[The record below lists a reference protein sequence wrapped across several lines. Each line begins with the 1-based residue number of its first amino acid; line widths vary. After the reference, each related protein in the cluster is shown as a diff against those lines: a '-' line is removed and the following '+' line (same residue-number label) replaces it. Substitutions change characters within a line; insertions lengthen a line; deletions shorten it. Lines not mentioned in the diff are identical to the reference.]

1 MTCSDCSLLV
11 LFWCTI
17 QCMELAIII
26 SGALILLII
35 FLVILL
41 RPKQKNSD
49 EGLLLLTESMD
60 RLDRTLREELARNRE
75 ETALALRRA
84 AAVQTEQLKAL
95 REETARAE
103 QGNEKRMEVLRE
115 TIDRKLREIQADNAQ
130 KLENIRK
137 TVDEKLHETLEKR
150 LGESFRLV
158 GERLELVQ
166 SGLGE
171 MRNLAA
177 GVGDLK
183 RFLGNVKNRGTW
195 GEVQLMSIVEDILIP
210 GQYSTNT
217 TVKPGSM
224 ERVELAI
231 KLPGKNNDKPVW
243 LPVDAKFPKEDYER
257 LLDARDSGNKSGVEE
272 AGKNLEL
279 RIKNSAKDI
288 HDKYISPP
296 STTDFAIMFLAS
308 EGLFAECIGRPGL
321 MEHLQR
327 KYRVILTGP
336 MNFSAVLNSLQMGF
350 RTLAVEQRSGE
361 VWQTLGLVKNEFEKF
376 GALLDKTKKK
386 LQEAADTVDTADR
399 KSRTISRK
407 LSQAEGLI
415 SPEKDRLEY
424 FDEFELEDE

>member
-1 MTCSDCSLLV
+1 
-11 LFWCTI
+11 
-17 QCMELAIII
+17 MELALII
-26 SGALILLII
+26 SGAFVL
-35 FLVILL
+35 LVIVLVIIL
-41 RPKQKNSD
+41 RPKQNNSD
-49 EGLLLLTESMD
+49 ERLFVLNEGID
-60 RLDRTLREELARNRE
+60 RIDRTLREELARNRE
-75 ETALALRRA
+75 EI
-84 AAVQTEQLKAL
+84 
-95 REETARAE
+95 ARVG
-103 QGNEKRMEVLRE
+103 QRNDQRMEVLRE
-115 TIDRKLREIQADNAQ
+115 TIDRKLREIQIDNAQ

-150 LGESFRLV
+150 LGESFKLV

-195 GEVQLMSIVEDILIP
+195 GEVQLMAIVEDILIP

-217 TVKPGSM
+217 AVKPGSL

-231 KLPGKNNDKPVW
+231 KLPGRKNDKPVW

-257 LLDARDSGNKSGVEE
+257 LLNARESGDKLKAEE
-272 AGKNLEL
+272 AGKNLVL
-279 RIKNSAKDI
+279 RIKASAKDI

-321 MEHLQR
+321 MEFLQR
-327 KYRVILTGP
+327 KYRIILTGP

-361 VWQTLGLVKNEFEKF
+361 VWQTLGLVKTEFEKF
-376 GALLDKTKKK
+376 GGLLDKTRKK
-386 LQEAADTVDTADR
+386 LQEAADTVDIADR

-407 LSQAEGLI
+407 LSQAEGLA
-415 SPEKDRLEY
+415 SADKDRLEY
-424 FDEFELEDE
+424 KEELSCR

>member
-1 MTCSDCSLLV
+1 MELVIIIFGAFVLLV
-11 LFWCTI
+11 F
-17 QCMELAIII
+17 
-26 SGALILLII
+26 
-35 FLVILL
+35 FLVILF
-41 RPKQKNSD
+41 RPKRNNSEERLLVLN
-49 EGLLLLTESMD
+49 EGMD
-60 RLDRTLREELARNRE
+60 RLDRTLREEPARNRE
-75 ETALALRRA
+75 ETALGLRGA
-84 AAVQTEQLKAL
+84 SAIQAEQLTAL
-95 REETARAE
+95 REEIARTS
-103 QGNEKRMEVLRE
+103 QGNSQRIELFRE
-115 TIDRKLREIQADNAQ
+115 TIDRKLREIQADNSQ
-130 KLENIRK
+130 KLEHIRR

-150 LGESFRLV
+150 LGESFKLV

-166 SGLGE
+166 NGLGE

-183 RFLGNVKNRGTW
+183 RFLSNVKNRGTW
-195 GEVQLMSIVEDILIP
+195 GEVQLMAIVEDILIP

-217 TVKPGSM
+217 AVKPGSL

-231 KLPGKNNDKPVW
+231 KLPGKNHDSPVW

-257 LLDARDSGNKSGVEE
+257 LLDARDSGNKAGIEE

-279 RIKNSAKDI
+279 RIKISAKEI

-321 MEHLQR
+321 MEQLQR
-327 KYRVILTGP
+327 KYRIILTGP

-361 VWQTLGLVKNEFEKF
+361 VWQTLGLVKTEFEKF
-376 GALLDKTKKK
+376 GTLLDKTRKK
-386 LQEAADTVDTADR
+386 LQEAADTVDIADR

-407 LSQAEGLI
+407 LSQAEGLA
-415 SPEKDRLEY
+415 SPDKSQLDY
-424 FDEFELEDE
+424 FDEFELKDE